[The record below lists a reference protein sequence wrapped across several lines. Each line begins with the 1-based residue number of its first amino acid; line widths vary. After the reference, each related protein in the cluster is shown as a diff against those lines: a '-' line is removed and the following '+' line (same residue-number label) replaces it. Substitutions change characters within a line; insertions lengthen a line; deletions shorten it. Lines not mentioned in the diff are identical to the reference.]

1 MPTVTIGDNTG
12 DTYAGSR
19 LFELNQAD
27 PTTAYH
33 DGSQGRVKLGTGSNE
48 ERSIVLFTLPGAITG
63 PVTVSSATLRVYKS
77 DGNDISGSD
86 LLAYLLRRSPVYNQA
101 TWNVYSTGNSWG
113 TAGAKNTTSDVFS
126 PASVTQ
132 TGPGSS
138 TGYVA
143 LTSAQLASDI
153 QTAINAAASSI
164 GWVLA
169 STDQFTRIVLLAEGN
184 TDGQRPYL
192 EFTYTSGGGGGSSIL
207 RHMMSYY
214 E

>member
-77 DGNDISGSD
+77 DSNDISGSN
-86 LLAYLLRRSPVYNQA
+86 LEAYLLRRSPVYNQA

-132 TGPGSS
+132 AGPGSS

-169 STDQFTRIVLLAEGN
+169 STDQFLRIVLLAEGN

-192 EFTYTSGGGGGSSIL
+192 EFAYTSGGGGSSIL